1 MRYVKNN
8 FFDGDR
14 QDSFDILTGAWVAK
28 RGGIP
33 PLTDTRPLLMRAVS
47 YRSSNIDV
55 RADDQMPYVLAFAL
69 AMLFCAITLPRTSG
83 KSASNSRQKADVRS
97 IDNIIYIPLVR
108 PSSLFRI
115 IHLGQCKLS
124 SPSSHIS

>member
-47 YRSSNIDV
+47 YRLSNIDD

-83 KSASNSRQKADVRS
+83 QPAQLLSVFKLMSGLS
-97 IDNIIYIPLVR
+97 ITSFIFLWFALALFAGSYIWGNVSFLLLPVT
-108 PSSLFRI
+108 
-115 IHLGQCKLS
+115 
-124 SPSSHIS
+124 

>member
-14 QDSFDILTGAWVAK
+14 QDSLDILTGAWVAK

-47 YRSSNIDV
+47 WRV
-55 RADDQMPYVLAFAL
+55 RLIARLQADFARCHMSWL
-69 AMLFCAITLPRTSG
+69 L
-83 KSASNSRQKADVRS
+83 
-97 IDNIIYIPLVR
+97 
-108 PSSLFRI
+108 
-115 IHLGQCKLS
+115 H
-124 SPSSHIS
+124 